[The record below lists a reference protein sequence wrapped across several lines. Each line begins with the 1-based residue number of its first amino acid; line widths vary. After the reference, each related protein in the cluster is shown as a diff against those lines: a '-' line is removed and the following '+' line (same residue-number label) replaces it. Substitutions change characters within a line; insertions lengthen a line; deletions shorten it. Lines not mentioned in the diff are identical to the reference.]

1 MSSIRGYVIFS
12 PDTAERARSEVLNA
26 IIKAD
31 LDPAELG
38 ELAPRNVFIRA
49 IRRLQKQDVIQANGS
64 DGILADRAE
73 VSGDVSF
80 QLSRRYVEAQ
90 SVRYDPAA
98 FISFDRETKQI
109 RCENYEIKQ
118 LAENLYSRLAGV
130 FTVGDLHSLTK
141 RLIDKAG
148 ARRIS
153 LRDGV
158 FYIAA
163 THRDIVVKVKKL
175 YEALGFGYH
184 TYAIAETEDTHALA
198 HAVVSDMVSTVAQI
212 QAQITEVR
220 ATSTEGISKR
230 LAKSKLG
237 ELKNTLAQYKEL
249 AASMGVSIKNLLEEA
264 GTAGTVIEFAEAG
277 DDVTA
282 LGALVQS
289 GATLP
294 ALFTDLLEAAEL
306 VPVGSGRDE
315 IAPASAD
322 EGTDTGAA
330 VREELAPA
338 SVE

>member
-1 MSSIRGYVIFS
+1 MIRGYVIFS
-12 PDTAERARSEVLNA
+12 PDTAERARTAVLNA
-26 IIKAD
+26 IIKAE
-31 LDPAELG
+31 LDPTELG

-49 IRRLQKQDVIQANGS
+49 IRRLQKQDVIQAAGS

-73 VSGDVSF
+73 TFGDVSF

-90 SVRYDPAA
+90 AVRYDPAA

-109 RCENYEIKQ
+109 RCTNPEIRQ
-118 LAENLYSRLAGV
+118 LAERLYSELAGV
-130 FTVGDLHSLTK
+130 FTVGDLHALTK

-163 THRDIVVKVKKL
+163 PHREIVTKVKKL

-184 TYAIAETEDTHALA
+184 TYAIAETEDTRALA
-198 HAVVSDMVSTVAQI
+198 TAVVADIKATVEGIQTQI
-212 QAQITEVR
+212 AEVR
-220 ATSTEGISKR
+220 AEAGGVSKR
-230 LAKSKLG
+230 LAKSKLR
-237 ELKNTLAQYKEL
+237 ELKNSLAQYKEL

-264 GTAGTVIEFAEAG
+264 GTAGAVIEFAEAG

-294 ALFTDLLEAAEL
+294 ALFTDLLESAEI
-306 VPVGSGRDE
+306 VPLGGRDE
-315 IAPASAD
+315 IAPTTANEDSD
-322 EGTDTGAA
+322 EGAA
-330 VREELAPA
+330 VREDAVSA
-338 SVE
+338 GVE